1 MKRILF
7 VDDKPKIKL
16 NSAITYL
23 ENRKVDFTYAIKNS
37 VNSALLYLD
46 THKDEIDLVVLDLGL
61 PQFDDGTG
69 YKELNGLFVMER
81 LFKETYNIPVVINST
96 TKIPDGKNRLK
107 PYIDQGAIIQHL
119 HYLYGEWLFEFLKK
133 I

>member
-1 MKRILF
+1 MKHILF
-7 VDDKPKIKL
+7 VEDKPKIKL

-23 ENRKVDFTYAIKNS
+23 KNREVDFTYQIKNS

-61 PQFDDGTG
+61 PQFDDGSG
-69 YKELNGLFVMER
+69 YKELNGLLVMER
-81 LFKETYNIPVVINST
+81 LLKKHYHIPVVINST
-96 TKIPDGKNRLK
+96 TKIPDEKNRLK
-107 PYIDQGAIIQHL
+107 PYTEKGAVIQHL
-119 HYLYGEWLFEFLKK
+119 HYLYGDWLYEFLKK